1 MNSTELS
8 RSHVASLEAA
18 RNLMSVRQKSPS
30 DPEMELRL
38 ITAGQV
44 ADLTHIMAATS
55 GGGTNN
61 YEPMNPFDLTA
72 NQAPPAVE
80 AGRLQTRLYALK
92 AKLAASSSSSSGSNS
107 KAIPK

>member
-1 MNSTELS
+1 MNSSELS

-18 RNLMSVRQKSPS
+18 RNLMSVCRNSPP

-44 ADLTHIMAATS
+44 ADLTHIMAAAS
-55 GGGTNN
+55 AGGTM
-61 YEPMNPFDLTA
+61 YEPMNPFDLTV

-92 AKLAASSSSSSGSNS
+92 TKLATTSSSSNNS